1 MYVIFG
7 TEIVDS
13 EELKDI
19 IISNSDFVVEKD
31 LSKGTSKHIVIESL
45 GVFLCG

>member
-19 IISNSDFVVEKD
+19 IVSNSDFIVEKD
-31 LSKGTSKHIVIESL
+31 LSKVQEYY
-45 GVFLCG
+45 